1 MFNVYAPTAIRRM
14 PIVPDISGVSPSMRK
29 EVRMRNR
36 GVKARNGMVSERGE
50 VLRALTER
58 MIAVISRGRRN
69 RMASQKV
76 LSISGISI
84 NGSTAI
90 RYGMANRC
98 LNQVNRYSSVVARD
112 FLVSASVVA
121 EKKAESSA

>member
-50 VLRALTER
+50 ALRALIDR
-58 MIAVISRGRRN
+58 MIAVISRGRRS
-69 RMASQKV
+69 RMVSQKV
-76 LSISGISI
+76 LSSLGILI
-84 NGSTAI
+84 KGIIAI
-90 RYGMANRC
+90 RNGMANRC
-98 LNQVNRYSSVVARD
+98 LNQVNRYSSVVASD
-112 FLVSASVVA
+112 FLVRASVVA
-121 EKKAESSA
+121 EKKAERRA